1 VVSPTADDLL
11 TAVSSAVLMQI
22 GDHVIHKRRV
32 LVLLGHEPMSVPDRR
47 AEVQDPATG
56 ERFSVPLDELRP
68 TDPGAEGFD
77 PAA

>member
-1 VVSPTADDLL
+1 
-11 TAVSSAVLMQI
+11 MQI

-56 ERFSVPLDELRP
+56 ERFYVPLDELRP
-68 TDPGAEGFD
+68 ADPGAEGFD

>member
-1 VVSPTADDLL
+1 VGLGAADDLH

-22 GDHVIHKRRV
+22 GDHVIHLGRV
-32 LVLLGHEPMSVPDRR
+32 LVLLGHDPMSVPDRR

-56 ERFSVPLDELRP
+56 ERFHVLLDELRP
-68 TDPGAEGFD
+68 ADPDAEGFD